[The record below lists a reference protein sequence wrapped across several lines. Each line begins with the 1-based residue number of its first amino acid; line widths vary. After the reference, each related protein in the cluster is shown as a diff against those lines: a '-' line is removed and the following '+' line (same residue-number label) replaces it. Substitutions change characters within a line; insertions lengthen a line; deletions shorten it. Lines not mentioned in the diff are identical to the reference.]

1 MEANKQICWFC
12 ENATKP
18 WKCPWADRF
27 KEIPGWEA
35 EPTVIKNR
43 VRGKPV
49 TTSSFKITYC
59 PLFSP
64 GNEGE
69 PERYPLKFNISDLQ
83 GEILAQAVRDWN
95 SIEQGKLKYAASSD
109 GYVYR
114 EELLKFFWS
123 EWFETLVEHCT
134 EYTPQQIRDF
144 IHVPK
149 RAGK

>member
-1 MEANKQICWFC
+1 M
-12 ENATKP
+12 
-18 WKCPWADRF
+18 
-27 KEIPGWEA
+27 
-35 EPTVIKNR
+35 
-43 VRGKPV
+43 
-49 TTSSFKITYC
+49 TTDSFKIAFC

-64 GNEGE
+64 DNEGE

-109 GYVYR
+109 DYVYR

-123 EWFETLVEHCT
+123 EWFETLVNNCT